1 MSDIVLSEYDATKLA
16 RDQLDEDTA
25 LTFWRRFEKYVTL
38 DFPTPANDDQWV
50 FTATGTVGY
59 FPLDSTWGVR
69 VLPKVAIGNVL
80 GMLKHAYD
88 IPVEVLD
95 SSDDVRTVE
104 DIFNYLAGYLAQL
117 VTQRAKRGLAKAYQ
131 ARRDDLPYVR
141 GRIDV
146 PAQVRRPV
154 ALRFACDFEEHT
166 ADIHDNQVLRWTLLY
181 LSRASLHEPAK
192 GRVRL
197 AQHSLASV
205 VSVVRV
211 HASTAVAP
219 YYDRLRQDYRPMHAL
234 CHLFLDSM
242 TPTLARGTHESVP
255 LLITMHNL
263 FERYV
268 FAVLHDYFSQHNL
281 RVRQQVTK
289 PLGHGVSFRID
300 IVIQDRSDQTL
311 LVLDTKY
318 KNRFAPSSDDVQQ
331 AVAYAEVMGCHH
343 AALVYPTST
352 KPMKLDVGNKQVHRV
367 GLDLSGDLTVAAAT
381 LCAEV
386 SKLVGMTPPTSPL
399 QAPRQAGVTSAL
411 EPPTS
416 P

>member
-1 MSDIVLSEYDATKLA
+1 MSDILLQEYDATTLA

-25 LTFWRRFEKYVTL
+25 LTFHQRFGKYVAL
-38 DFPTPANDDQWV
+38 EFPTPANGYQWQ

-59 FPLDSTWGVR
+59 FPLDATRGVR
-69 VLPKVAIGNVL
+69 VLPKVAVKNVL
-80 GMLKHAYD
+80 GMLKYAYD
-88 IPVEVLD
+88 LPVDMLD
-95 SSDDVRTVE
+95 SGDEVGTVD

-117 VTQRAKRGLAKAYQ
+117 VMQRAKRGLAKAYQ

-181 LSRASLHEPAK
+181 LSRASLREPAK

-205 VSVVRV
+205 VSIVRV
-211 HASTAVAP
+211 HASAAVAP

-234 CHLFLDSM
+234 CHLFLDSL
-242 TPTLARGTHESVP
+242 TPTLERGAHESVP
-255 LLITMHNL
+255 LLITMHDL

-281 RVRQQVTK
+281 RVRQQVTR

-300 IVIQDRSDQTL
+300 IVIQDHADHTL

-331 AVAYAEVMGCHH
+331 AVAYAEVMGCNH
-343 AALVYPTST
+343 AALVYPTLT
-352 KPMKLDVGNKQVHRV
+352 KPIKIDVGSKQVHRM
-367 GLDLSGDLTVAAAT
+367 GLDLARDLPTAARAF
-381 LCAEV
+381 CAEV
-386 SKLVGMTPPTSPL
+386 AQLLSLESLTSHKLGHLATASHQHTHN
-399 QAPRQAGVTSAL
+399 QT
-411 EPPTS
+411 
-416 P
+416 